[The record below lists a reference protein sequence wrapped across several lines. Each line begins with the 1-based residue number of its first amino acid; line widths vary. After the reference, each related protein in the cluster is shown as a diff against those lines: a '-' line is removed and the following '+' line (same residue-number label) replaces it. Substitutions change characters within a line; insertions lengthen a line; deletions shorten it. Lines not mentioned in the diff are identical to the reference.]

1 MAILRSHSG
10 WTGLALLL
18 ALFLAAC
25 SAEATP
31 TPPAPSVE
39 ASAAPALPPGA
50 YVVKS
55 GDTLVTV
62 AAGLAVSQ
70 AQLVAWNKANHPN
83 IASNP
88 ELHSGDLL
96 WTAGPA
102 AGIPAIADPATAK
115 VAESWIDGAWY
126 VYQVALPPETQALG
140 TFEGAAGPSQ
150 PAASASGAG
159 GAASSPDAAVAL
171 INAHLTWLA
180 ANPASTCFADGYA
193 ADTELANAYLWWL
206 KGWEPLGGAKT
217 ITGAAYLASLQVI
230 DAHRDTLLKGT
241 YLADCA

>member
-1 MAILRSHSG
+1 MAISRSHAGS
-10 WTGLALLL
+10 TALVLFC
-18 ALFLAAC
+18 ALIVAGC

-31 TPPAPSVE
+31 TPPAPSVA
-39 ASAAPALPPGA
+39 ASAAPTLPPGA

-55 GDTLVTV
+55 GDTLITV

-70 AQLVAWNKANHPN
+70 DQLVAWNKANHPN

-88 ELHSGDLL
+88 ELHAGDLL

-115 VAESWIDGAWY
+115 AAESWIDGAWY

-140 TFEGAAGPSQ
+140 TLESGAGASQ
-150 PAASASGAG
+150 PPASASGAAG
-159 GAASSPDAAVAL
+159 STTPAAAVAL
-171 INAHLTWLA
+171 INAHQAWMA
-180 ANPASTCFADGYA
+180 ANAVPTCLADGYA

-206 KGWEPLGGAKT
+206 NGWKPLGGAKT
-217 ITGAAYLASLQVI
+217 IIGAAYLASLQVI
-230 DAHRDTLLKGT
+230 DANRDTFLKGT

>member
-1 MAILRSHSG
+1 MAISRSHAGS
-10 WTGLALLL
+10 TALVLFC
-18 ALFLAAC
+18 ALIIAGC

-31 TPPAPSVE
+31 TPPAPSVA
-39 ASAAPALPPGA
+39 ASVAPALPPGA

-55 GDTLVTV
+55 GDTLITV
-62 AAGLAVSQ
+62 SAGLGVSQ
-70 AQLVAWNKANHPN
+70 DQLVAWNKANHPN

-115 VAESWIDGAWY
+115 AAESWIDGAWY
-126 VYQVALPPETQALG
+126 AYQVALPPETQALG
-140 TFEGAAGPSQ
+140 TLESVAGASQ
-150 PAASASGAG
+150 AQTNASGAE
-159 GAASSPDAAVAL
+159 STTSNPEAAVAL
-171 INAHLTWLA
+171 IKAHLAWMA

-206 KGWEPLGGAKT
+206 NGWEPLGGAKT
-217 ITGAAYLASLQVI
+217 IIGAAYLASLQVI
-230 DAHRDTLLKGT
+230 DAHRDTFLKGA
-241 YLADCA
+241 YLADCG

>member
-18 ALFLAAC
+18 ALFLAGC

-31 TPPAPSVE
+31 TPPAPRV
-39 ASAAPALPPGA
+39 AS
-50 YVVKS
+50 
-55 GDTLVTV
+55 
-62 AAGLAVSQ
+62 
-70 AQLVAWNKANHPN
+70 
-83 IASNP
+83 
-88 ELHSGDLL
+88 
-96 WTAGPA
+96 GPA
-102 AGIPAIADPATAK
+102 A
-115 VAESWIDGAWY
+115 
-126 VYQVALPPETQALG
+126 
-140 TFEGAAGPSQ
+140 
-150 PAASASGAG
+150 
-159 GAASSPDAAVAL
+159 AASSPDAALAL
-171 INAHLTWLA
+171 INAHLAWLA